1 MFSDPQFW
9 VAVSFFLFILAIFNP
24 VRKILKS
31 SLDSQISEIK
41 KNIEETESL
50 KNEAHKTL
58 TELETRKNEVQKEIK
73 ELKISTENKIS
84 ELKQSYSKKLAD
96 QIERRKVLAE
106 SKIEQFVRET
116 NISIKNFISNSAIE
130 ATTRILNNN
139 LSSEKKSDLINES
152 IKELNTVL
160 KK

>member
-31 SLDSQISEIK
+31 SLDTQISEIK
-41 KNIEETESL
+41 KNIEETENL

-84 ELKQSYSKKLAD
+84 ELKESYSKKLTD
-96 QIERRKVLAE
+96 QIEKRKVLAE

-116 NISIKNFISNSAIE
+116 NISVKNFISNSAIE

-139 LSSEKKSDLINES
+139 LSSEKKSDLINDS
-152 IKELNTVL
+152 IKELNSVL

>member
-41 KNIEETESL
+41 KNIEETENL

-73 ELKISTENKIS
+73 DLKLSTENKIS
-84 ELKQSYSKKLAD
+84 ELKESYSKKLTD
-96 QIERRKVLAE
+96 QIEKRKVLAE
-106 SKIEQFVRET
+106 SKIEQFIRET

-130 ATTRILNNN
+130 ATTSILNNN
-139 LSSEKKSDLINES
+139 LSSDKKSDLINDS
-152 IKELNTVL
+152 IKELNSVL

>member
-41 KNIEETESL
+41 KNIEETENL

-84 ELKQSYSKKLAD
+84 ELKESYSKKLAD
-96 QIERRKVLAE
+96 QIEKRKVLAE

>member
-73 ELKISTENKIS
+73 DLKLSTENKIS
-84 ELKQSYSKKLAD
+84 ELKESYSKKLTD
-96 QIERRKVLAE
+96 QIEKRKVLAE
-106 SKIEQFVRET
+106 SKIEQFIRET

-130 ATTRILNNN
+130 ATTSILNNN
-139 LSSEKKSDLINES
+139 LSSDKKSDLINDS
-152 IKELNTVL
+152 IKELNSVL

>member
-41 KNIEETESL
+41 KNIEETENL

-73 ELKISTENKIS
+73 DLKLSTENKIS
-84 ELKQSYSKKLAD
+84 ELKESYSKKLTD
-96 QIERRKVLAE
+96 QIEKRKVLAE
-106 SKIEQFVRET
+106 SKIEQFIRET

-130 ATTRILNNN
+130 ATTSILNNN
-139 LSSEKKSDLINES
+139 LSSEKKSDLINDS
-152 IKELNTVL
+152 IKELNSVL

>member
-9 VAVSFFLFILAIFNP
+9 VAVSFFLFILAVFNP

-31 SLDSQISEIK
+31 SLDTQISEIK

-84 ELKQSYSKKLAD
+84 ELKESYSKKLTD
-96 QIERRKVLAE
+96 QIEKRKVLAE

-116 NISIKNFISNSAIE
+116 NISVKNFISNSAIE

>member
-31 SLDSQISEIK
+31 SLDTQISEIK
-41 KNIEETESL
+41 KNIEETENL

-73 ELKISTENKIS
+73 DLKLSTENKIS
-84 ELKQSYSKKLAD
+84 ELKESYSKKLAD
-96 QIERRKVLAE
+96 QIEKRKVLAE

-116 NISIKNFISNSAIE
+116 NISVKNFISNSAIE

>member
-31 SLDSQISEIK
+31 SLDTQISEIK
-41 KNIEETESL
+41 KNIEETENL

-73 ELKISTENKIS
+73 DLKLSTENKIS
-84 ELKQSYSKKLAD
+84 ELKESYSKKLTD
-96 QIERRKVLAE
+96 QIEKRKVLAE
-106 SKIEQFVRET
+106 SKIEQFIRET

-130 ATTRILNNN
+130 AATSILNNN

-152 IKELNTVL
+152 IKELNSVL

>member
-31 SLDSQISEIK
+31 SLDTQISEIK
-41 KNIEETESL
+41 KNIEETENL

-96 QIERRKVLAE
+96 QIEKRKVLAE

-116 NISIKNFISNSAIE
+116 NISVKNFISNSAIE

-139 LSSEKKSDLINES
+139 LSSEKKSDLINDS
-152 IKELNTVL
+152 IKELNSVL

>member
-41 KNIEETESL
+41 KNIEETENL

-96 QIERRKVLAE
+96 QIEKRKVLAE

-116 NISIKNFISNSAIE
+116 NISVKNFISNSAIE
-130 ATTRILNNN
+130 ATTSILNNN
-139 LSSEKKSDLINES
+139 LSSEKKSDLINDS
-152 IKELNTVL
+152 IKELNSVL

>member
-41 KNIEETESL
+41 KNIEETENL

-96 QIERRKVLAE
+96 QIEKRKVLAE

-116 NISIKNFISNSAIE
+116 NISVKNFISNSAIE

>member
-31 SLDSQISEIK
+31 SLDTQISEIK
-41 KNIEETESL
+41 KNIEETENL

-73 ELKISTENKIS
+73 DLKLSTENKIS
-84 ELKQSYSKKLAD
+84 ELKESYSKKLTD
-96 QIERRKVLAE
+96 QIEKRKVLAE
-106 SKIEQFVRET
+106 SKIEQFIRET

-130 ATTRILNNN
+130 ATTSILNKN
-139 LSSEKKSDLINES
+139 LSSDKKSDLINDS
-152 IKELNTVL
+152 IKELNSVL

>member
-41 KNIEETESL
+41 KNIEETENL

-73 ELKISTENKIS
+73 DLELSTENKIS
-84 ELKQSYSKKLAD
+84 ELKESYSKKLED
-96 QIERRKVLAE
+96 QIEKRKVLAE
-106 SKIEQFVRET
+106 SKIEQFVREI
-116 NISIKNFISNSAIE
+116 NISVKNFISNSAIE
-130 ATTRILNNN
+130 AATSILNNN

-152 IKELNTVL
+152 IKELNSVL

>member
-41 KNIEETESL
+41 KNIEETENL

-96 QIERRKVLAE
+96 QIEKRKVLAE

-116 NISIKNFISNSAIE
+116 NISVKNFISNSAIE
-130 ATTRILNNN
+130 ATTSILNNN

>member
-41 KNIEETESL
+41 KNIEETENL

-84 ELKQSYSKKLAD
+84 ELKESYSKKLAD
-96 QIERRKVLAE
+96 QIEKRKVLAE

-116 NISIKNFISNSAIE
+116 NISVKNFISNSAIE

>member
-9 VAVSFFLFILAIFNP
+9 VAVSFFLFILAVFNP

-31 SLDSQISEIK
+31 SLDTQISEIK
-41 KNIEETESL
+41 KNIEETENL

-73 ELKISTENKIS
+73 DLKLSTENKIS
-84 ELKQSYSKKLAD
+84 ELKESYSKKLTD
-96 QIERRKVLAE
+96 QIEKRKVLAE
-106 SKIEQFVRET
+106 SKIEQFIRET

-130 ATTRILNNN
+130 ATTSILNNN
-139 LSSEKKSDLINES
+139 LSSDKKSDLINDS
-152 IKELNTVL
+152 IKELNSVL

>member
-31 SLDSQISEIK
+31 SLDTQISEIK
-41 KNIEETESL
+41 KNIEETENL

-73 ELKISTENKIS
+73 DLKLSTENKIS
-84 ELKQSYSKKLAD
+84 ELKESYSKKLTD
-96 QIERRKVLAE
+96 QIEKRKVLAE
-106 SKIEQFVRET
+106 SKIEQFIRET

-130 ATTRILNNN
+130 ATTSILNNN
-139 LSSEKKSDLINES
+139 LSSEKKSDLINDS
-152 IKELNTVL
+152 IKELNSVL

>member
-31 SLDSQISEIK
+31 SLDTQISEIK
-41 KNIEETESL
+41 KNIEETENL

-58 TELETRKNEVQKEIK
+58 TELEIRKNEVQKEIK

-84 ELKQSYSKKLAD
+84 ELKESYSKKLTD
-96 QIERRKVLAE
+96 QIEKRKALAE

-116 NISIKNFISNSAIE
+116 NISVKNFISNSAIE

>member
-41 KNIEETESL
+41 KNIEETENL

-84 ELKQSYSKKLAD
+84 ELKESYSKKLTD
-96 QIERRKVLAE
+96 QIEKRKVLAE

-116 NISIKNFISNSAIE
+116 NISVKNFISNSAIE
-130 ATTRILNNN
+130 ATTSILNNN
-139 LSSEKKSDLINES
+139 LSSEKKSDLINDS
-152 IKELNTVL
+152 IKELNSVL

>member
-31 SLDSQISEIK
+31 SLDTQISEIK
-41 KNIEETESL
+41 KNIEETEIL
-50 KNEAHKTL
+50 KNEAQKTL

-73 ELKISTENKIS
+73 DLKLSTENKIS
-84 ELKQSYSKKLAD
+84 ELKESYSKKLTD
-96 QIERRKVLAE
+96 QIEKRKVLAE
-106 SKIEQFVRET
+106 SKIEQFIRET

-130 ATTRILNNN
+130 ATTSILNNN
-139 LSSEKKSDLINES
+139 LSSDKKSDLINDS
-152 IKELNTVL
+152 IKELNSVL

>member
-41 KNIEETESL
+41 KNIEETENL

-84 ELKQSYSKKLAD
+84 ELKESYSKKLTD
-96 QIERRKVLAE
+96 QIEKRKVLAE
-106 SKIEQFVRET
+106 SKIEQFIRET

-130 ATTRILNNN
+130 ATTSILNNN
-139 LSSEKKSDLINES
+139 LSSEKKSDLINDS
-152 IKELNTVL
+152 IKELNSVL

>member
-41 KNIEETESL
+41 KNIEETENL

-73 ELKISTENKIS
+73 DLKLSTENKIS
-84 ELKQSYSKKLAD
+84 ELKESYSKKLAD
-96 QIERRKVLAE
+96 QIEKRKVLAE
-106 SKIEQFVRET
+106 SKIEQFVREI
-116 NISIKNFISNSAIE
+116 NISVKNFISNSAIE

>member
-31 SLDSQISEIK
+31 SLDTQISEIK
-41 KNIEETESL
+41 KNIEETENL

-73 ELKISTENKIS
+73 DLKLSTENKIS
-84 ELKQSYSKKLAD
+84 ELKESYSKKLTD
-96 QIERRKVLAE
+96 QIEKRKVLAE
-106 SKIEQFVRET
+106 SKIEQFIRET

-130 ATTRILNNN
+130 ATTSILNNN
-139 LSSEKKSDLINES
+139 LSSDKKSDLINDS
-152 IKELNTVL
+152 IKELNSVL

>member
-31 SLDSQISEIK
+31 SLDTQISEIK
-41 KNIEETESL
+41 KNIEETENL

-96 QIERRKVLAE
+96 QIEKRKVLAE

>member
-84 ELKQSYSKKLAD
+84 ELKESYSKKLTD
-96 QIERRKVLAE
+96 QIEKRKVLAE
-106 SKIEQFVRET
+106 SKIEQFIRET

-130 ATTRILNNN
+130 ATTSILNNN
-139 LSSEKKSDLINES
+139 LSSEKKSDLINDS
-152 IKELNTVL
+152 IKELNSVL

>member
-84 ELKQSYSKKLAD
+84 ELKESYSKKLTD
-96 QIERRKVLAE
+96 QIEKRKVLAE

-116 NISIKNFISNSAIE
+116 NISVKNFISNSAIE
-130 ATTRILNNN
+130 ATTSILNNN
-139 LSSEKKSDLINES
+139 LSSEKKSDLINDS
-152 IKELNTVL
+152 IKELNSVL

>member
-41 KNIEETESL
+41 KNIEETENL

-73 ELKISTENKIS
+73 DLKLSTENKIS
-84 ELKQSYSKKLAD
+84 ELKESYSKKLAD
-96 QIERRKVLAE
+96 QIEKRKVLAE

-116 NISIKNFISNSAIE
+116 NISVKNFISNSAIE

-139 LSSEKKSDLINES
+139 LSSEKKSDLINDS
-152 IKELNTVL
+152 IKELNSVL